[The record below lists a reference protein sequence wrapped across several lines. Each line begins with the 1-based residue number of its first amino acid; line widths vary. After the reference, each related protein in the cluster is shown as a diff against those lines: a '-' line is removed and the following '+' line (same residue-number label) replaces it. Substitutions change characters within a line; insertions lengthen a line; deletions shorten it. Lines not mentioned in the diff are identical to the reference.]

1 MDVQEVMMSDRRKIK
16 IVITAISVGDN
27 FETSE
32 KNNESLSE
40 IMDIIIDN
48 HVTLYRILMK
58 CKHLLETMENE

>member
-1 MDVQEVMMSDRRKIK
+1 MSDRRKIK

>member
-16 IVITAISVGDN
+16 IVITTISVGDN

-32 KNNESLSE
+32 KNNECLSE
-40 IMDIIIDN
+40 IMDIITDD

-58 CKHLLETMENE
+58 CKHLLETIENE